1 MILHRPARRLDAA
14 VDHAHQL
21 HARNPLEP
29 GQVAL
34 ARDASRPDD
43 ADAYPPRLVAHVTP
57 YHALKEVDGAVLFP
71 SSELVLLSRS
81 ILEAVGTP
89 EDLASVVAA
98 SLVDANLA
106 GHDSHGVIRLNSY
119 VANVRSGQVQPAAR
133 AQVQSLGGA
142 CARVDGGWGW
152 GQPAA
157 HVAIDAAASLARA
170 NGVGLVAIGHCNHIG
185 RLGEYVEK
193 LGRAGLMG
201 LMTCNARAAVAPYG
215 GYTRLLGTNPIAWGT
230 PRDLGEPPLVVDFAT
245 AAIAEGKLRV
255 AHAAGSRAPRGAVVD
270 KAGHPSEET
279 AAFYDGGALTTFG
292 GHKGFGL
299 SVMAELMG
307 GVLSGTGAS
316 SSPGYDNG
324 NGTLVMA
331 IEVGRFLPAGD
342 FSRQVAEFAGLMH
355 AAPKAPGFDEIL
367 LPGEPE
373 WRARRQRSEEGI
385 PVPAA
390 IHRAIVDLATELGV
404 TTR

>member
-1 MILHRPARRLDAA
+1 
-14 VDHAHQL
+14 VD
-21 HARNPLEP
+21 R
-29 GQVAL
+29 
-34 ARDASRPDD
+34 
-43 ADAYPPRLVAHVTP
+43 
-57 YHALKEVDGAVLFP
+57 AVLFP
-71 SSELVLLSRS
+71 PAELARLSQS

-133 AQVQSLGGA
+133 AQVHSLGGA
-142 CARVDGGWGW
+142 CARVDGSWGW

-157 HVAIDAAASLARA
+157 HAATDAAASLARTG
-170 NGVGLVAIGHCNHIG
+170 GVGLVAIAHCNHIG
-185 RLGEYVEK
+185 RLGEYIEA

-215 GYTRLLGTNPIAWGT
+215 GYTRLLGTNPIAWGA
-230 PRDLGEPPLVVDFAT
+230 PRDGGEPPVVVDFAT

-255 AHAAGSRAPRGAVVD
+255 AHAAGSKAPRGAVVD
-270 KAGHPSEET
+270 KEGRPSEET

-299 SVMAELMG
+299 SVMAELMA
-307 GVLSGTGAS
+307 GVLSGSGAS
-316 SSPGYDNG
+316 SAPGYDNG
-324 NGTLVMA
+324 NGTLIMA
-331 IEVGRFLPAGD
+331 IDVSRFVVAAD
-342 FSRQVAEFAGLMH
+342 FANQVDDFTARMH
-355 AAPKAPGFDEIL
+355 AAPRAPGFDEIL

-373 WRARRQRSEEGI
+373 WRARRQRSHEGI
-385 PVPAA
+385 PIPAET
-390 IHRAIVDLATELGV
+390 HRAIVDLAAELGV
-404 TTR
+404 TAT

>member
-1 MILHRPARRLDAA
+1 MAVAHDAA
-14 VDHAHQL
+14 GSNHAH
-21 HARNPLEP
+21 AKPV
-29 GQVAL
+29 GFA
-34 ARDASRPDD
+34 
-43 ADAYPPRLVAHVTP
+43 AHLTP
-57 YHALKEVDGAVLFP
+57 YHALKEVDGAVRFQAA
-71 SSELVLLSRS
+71 ELARLGRS

-119 VANVRSGQVQPAAR
+119 VANVRSGQVQPSAR
-133 AQVQSLGGA
+133 AQVHSLGGA

-157 HVAIDAAASLARA
+157 HVATDAAASLARA
-170 NGVGLVAIGHCNHIG
+170 NGVGLVTIGHCNHIG

-193 LGRAGLMG
+193 LGRAGLIAF
-201 LMTCNARAAVAPYG
+201 MTCNARPAVAAYG
-215 GYTRLLGTNPIAWGT
+215 GYTRLLGTNPVAWGA
-230 PRDLGEPPLVVDFAT
+230 PRDGGEPALVVDFAT
-245 AAIAEGKLRV
+245 AAIAEGKLKV
-255 AHAAGSRAPRGAVVD
+255 AHAAGSKAPRGAVVD
-270 KAGHPSEET
+270 KHGNPSEET
-279 AAFYDGGALTTFG
+279 GAFYDGGALTTFG

-307 GVLSGTGAS
+307 GVLSGSGAS
-316 SSPGYDNG
+316 SAPGYDNG

-331 IEVGRFLPAGD
+331 IDAGKFVPPAD
-342 FSRQVAEFAGLMH
+342 FARQLHEFTARLH

-373 WRARRQRSEEGI
+373 WRARRERTEEGI

-390 IHRAIVDLATELGV
+390 THRAIIDLAAELGV
-404 TTR
+404 GAN